1 MFDTFIRNITKVLG
15 LFANRGIRAKLL
27 NENEIEI
34 YIKRF
39 LSINFNQQTVSLKN
53 IKAREENLIIGE
65 KTYSAFLL

>member
-39 LSINFNQQTVSLKN
+39 LSINFNQQTVSLKTS
-53 IKAREENLIIGE
+53 KREKKIL
-65 KTYSAFLL
+65 